1 MERDLELAGERRKK
15 VRPDLSLSFHVAIS
29 RRNSGLAQARI
40 CGGRKGTIRP
50 SRSGRP
56 RTAIGSRFALAAEDR
71 AEMTDY
77 PSELG
82 IYDEEPERLEPWL
95 RLLEEFID
103 AQFPAGQE

>member
-1 MERDLELAGERRKK
+1 
-15 VRPDLSLSFHVAIS
+15 
-29 RRNSGLAQARI
+29 
-40 CGGRKGTIRP
+40 
-50 SRSGRP
+50 
-56 RTAIGSRFALAAEDR
+56 
-71 AEMTDY
+71 MTDY